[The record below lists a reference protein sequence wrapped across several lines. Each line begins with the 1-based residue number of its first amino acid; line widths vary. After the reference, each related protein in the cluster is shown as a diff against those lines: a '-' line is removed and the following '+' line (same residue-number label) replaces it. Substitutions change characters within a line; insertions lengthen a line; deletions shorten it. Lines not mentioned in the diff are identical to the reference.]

1 MMNCT
6 SQVEHQYVFNFI
18 PISIVVTVNSAMVI
32 ILINMMLT
40 INPGMKQNKAGFI
53 KEAFPWTGESETK
66 EDERRQ

>member
-1 MMNCT
+1 MMST
-6 SQVEHQYVFNFI
+6 SKVEHQYVFNFI

-32 ILINMMLT
+32 ILINLMLT

>member
-1 MMNCT
+1 MLTT
-6 SQVEHQYVFNFI
+6 SKVEHQYVFNFI

-32 ILINMMLT
+32 ILINLMLT